1 LFHAIHR
8 RDRVP
13 ISKQNIKEQAVVLWK
28 GGVAMSTTQEQ
39 VISRVIN
46 MSDMDAK
53 FILEIIERLIPKE
66 EAMVNSAVSNK
77 MRAFERLEKL
87 RGGFPVDFEP
97 DKELAKAR
105 EEKYGSVD

>member
-1 LFHAIHR
+1 
-8 RDRVP
+8 
-13 ISKQNIKEQAVVLWK
+13 
-28 GGVAMSTTQEQ
+28 MSTTQEQ

-66 EAMVNSAVSNK
+66 KEMSDSVASSK
-77 MRAFERLEKL
+77 MRAFQRLEKL
-87 RGGFPVDFEP
+87 RGGFPADFDA
-97 DKELAKAR
+97 DKELAEAR